1 MFDGPDDFGDR
12 GFKKQLF
19 SSVITD
25 TTGYTSDNHNAD
37 NSFGYGSDTTGF
49 MPEKTSKLWNH
60 INSRPY
66 TMDSRTHFN
75 ESNTLVNEPSRLYNL
90 TRVKIDEDQDKI
102 EAISDVFSEHDD
114 GLNRMPT
121 LNRPGTNTFGISANR
136 TSDTT
141 TKTGGFTNQM
151 MSNVSMSSTM
161 GAGMPTGMPSNAT
174 MQHTDSNDTE
184 PNLNEDQFH
193 NPNLGY
199 PDPSIS
205 YMESGYISDNYM
217 DSSIEPNQMVENA
230 NKPQS
235 DLHSITTSDSVK
247 HPPANVVNNPLID
260 NLHTQNT
267 SANVAPSSLFPQ
279 VNSMHITSME
289 TIYGSDRGA
298 NAYSSNAP
306 NLNKNTNVN
315 IANTAE
321 GGMGGLLD
329 NNPFE
334 SNIINAINRNSI
346 QQGAH
351 MAGNQMGGNQIPVGA
366 SHLGDVMMGSGN
378 PYNTSS
384 GFNRPTAN
392 EGHNRVGNAGLYGRS
407 GASMGHSTYVR
418 PSNMPPN
425 MLGHGRGFNAHSI
438 NYQGN
443 MISYTN
449 YLDYNPFSVFSLNS
463 NTMATN
469 PQAKMSDNELKKLKS
484 IILNNS
490 HGEETMVKYFTE
502 AICITNSPT
511 MSQIIKFLVALISEN
526 HKIRQFVV
534 RLLLCALSFHPE
546 EFVNAFKVE
555 YLTVLFTPQ
564 IEDSIGVHF
573 LKLLL
578 SYKSTFHSMTEVNTN
593 VPVSLNSEGYL
604 VYPPVEGAS
613 TSSSVAGG
621 SDVPSN
627 AFEGGVTRVM
637 PHRAHGN
644 RPDLIGS
651 LEDYKDGK
659 LETLYMLKI
668 LADRNKVT
676 TVFDLSNSTLREQ
689 LCLIWY
695 EMPNTIPNVNV
706 IEVLLH
712 WINSKEEL
720 ETKNYPFLLLEKI
733 RDLNQFPR
741 GHILL
746 LSQFFLFTLKHRAN
760 IHHHLEYLITL
771 VSSRPSEDVL
781 NYTMNSRLIGVA
793 SPGQGSRLHA
803 EHRAGRTASNRMMGS
818 RYESNMYSDMMDDP
832 ADDVLGSILFKLIF
846 TFNEKDLL
854 DLWCLLCV
862 VPWRVTSPT
871 SAFSNL
877 FSTTLITILKVTS
890 LGSSGGA
897 GNVYGSAGY
906 NNYDSGHM
914 DYGSGYGGY
923 GGSLGYDYRE
933 GGYMGNSGFRP
944 DVKVRLD
951 ILENCLR
958 IALARCS
965 CPVNSLNSLLQ
976 TTLLLNPSCMTMNGP
991 ENPGNEGDMAFNTEN
1006 IVISCLKKNGM
1017 ILNSLCTFLWKCHFL
1032 WTRIKEGVNIEIVI
1046 VVTELYKILSNYT
1059 TTKPLDMNHEY
1070 NLDSNKIYSFFS
1082 THSGHG
1088 LWSKITNFI
1097 PQINLDHY
1105 VEHFSRQTSYGD
1117 HSYMNRGAATWEN
1130 RGTNMT
1136 NFPFTEREPH
1146 LEYLGVT
1153 QHNYG
1158 IPGSNKMGA
1167 TGASA
1172 IHWGNGH
1179 LDSWRSQDFSYAQG
1193 DVSANRTGRNQTPT
1207 TRSNKMDYAGDRD
1220 METLGPVKQQVIGLK
1235 NLGNSCYMNSLLQSL
1250 YHTRLF
1256 VHNLL
1261 LTYNNPALLQNL
1273 NGDRGAMNLTMYA
1286 TRSPMLTA
1294 LANLFVK
1301 MRSTTKRSVSPK
1313 NIFKLFSDNLS
1324 KSQQDVTEAIRFIS
1338 EALDPDLELWKSVFA
1353 GLVIRRIK
1361 CMRCDTVS
1369 DNEETMYDFSLALN
1383 KAKTVQQM
1391 IDNFCT
1397 VETLSGENKYFCL
1410 VCNKDVKAKMWNE
1423 IASPPS
1429 HLIII
1434 LNRNMW
1440 SSNEAHKLLKR
1451 VKINSELVVTGF
1463 HYKLYGSIIHA
1474 GDSTESGHY
1483 YYVGCDSEDVSE
1495 WHKIDDSNVTK
1506 LDRFAIDDISRDSNT
1521 HVPYVLYYRCI
1532 QAPLTPLN

>member
-1 MFDGPDDFGDR
+1 MFDGSDDFGDR

-19 SSVITD
+19 SSVISD
-25 TTGYTSDNHNAD
+25 TSGYSSDNYNAY
-37 NSFGYGSDTTGF
+37 NSFGYGSETTGF

-75 ESNTLVNEPSRLYNL
+75 ESNTLVNEPSRFYNL

-102 EAISDVFSEHDD
+102 EVISDVFSEHDD
-114 GLNRMPT
+114 GLNRMHT
-121 LNRPGTNTFGISANR
+121 LNRPSTNTHSSSVNR
-136 TSDTT
+136 TSNNT
-141 TKTGGFTNQM
+141 TKTSSVANQM
-151 MSNVSMSSTM
+151 MSNVEMSSKTD
-161 GAGMPTGMPSNAT
+161 TGMPNGMTSNAN
-174 MQHTDSNDTE
+174 MQQEDSNDAE
-184 PNLNEDQFH
+184 PSLTEDQYP
-193 NPNLGY
+193 NPNLHY
-199 PDPSIS
+199 PEPSMS
-205 YMESGYISDNYM
+205 YMESSYLSDNYM
-217 DSSIEPNQMVENA
+217 ESSIEPNYTVESS
-230 NKPQS
+230 NKQNS
-235 DLHSITTSDSVK
+235 DLHSVTTSDSVK
-247 HPPANVVNNPLID
+247 HPPANVVNNPLMA
-260 NLHTQNT
+260 NFNTQNT
-267 SANVAPSSLFPQ
+267 TANIPHSLFPQ

-289 TIYGSDRGA
+289 TIHSADRGG
-298 NAYSSNAP
+298 NPGSSNAP
-306 NLNKNTNVN
+306 NVNKHRSVD
-315 IANTAE
+315 IANSTEA
-321 GGMGGLLD
+321 GMGGISD

-334 SNIINAINRNSI
+334 SNIINAINRNSM
-346 QQGAH
+346 QQNAH
-351 MAGNQMGGNQIPVGA
+351 IAGNQMGGNQMPVGA
-366 SHLGDVMMGSGN
+366 SHFGDGLMGSGN
-378 PYNTSS
+378 PYNPNS
-384 GFNRPTAN
+384 GFNRTTDN
-392 EGHNRVGNAGLYGRS
+392 EGHNRAGNTGLYSRS

-418 PSNMPPN
+418 QSNMAPN
-425 MLGHGRGFNAHSI
+425 MPGHGRGFNAHPN
-438 NYQGN
+438 NYQGD
-443 MISYTN
+443 MTSYTN
-449 YLDYNPFSVFSLNS
+449 YLDYNPFSMFSLNS
-463 NTMATN
+463 NTMASSA
-469 PQAKMSDNELKKLKS
+469 QAKMSDNELKKLKS

-502 AICITNSPT
+502 AICITNSQT
-511 MSQIIKFLVALISEN
+511 MSQIIKFFVSLISEN
-526 HKIRQFVV
+526 HKIRQFAV

-564 IEDSIGVHF
+564 IEDAIGVHF

-578 SYKSTFHSMTEVNTN
+578 SYKSTFHSQTEVNTN
-593 VPVSLNSEGYL
+593 VPVSINSDGYL
-604 VYPPVEGAS
+604 VYPPVEG
-613 TSSSVAGG
+613 TSANSSVAGG
-621 SDVPSN
+621 SDGPSN
-627 AFEGGVTRVM
+627 LLESGAPRGM
-637 PHRAHGN
+637 AHRAHGN

-651 LEDYKDGK
+651 LDDYKDGK

-668 LADRNKVT
+668 LVDRNKVT
-676 TVFDLSNSTLREQ
+676 SVYDLSNSTLREQ

-720 ETKNYPFLLLEKI
+720 ETKKYPFLLLEKI
-733 RDLNQFPR
+733 RDLNKFPR
-741 GHILL
+741 GHVLL

-781 NYTMNSRLIGVA
+781 NYTMDSRLIGVA
-793 SPGQGSRLHA
+793 YPGQGSRLHA
-803 EHRAGRTASNRMMGS
+803 GHRAGKMGN
-818 RYESNMYSDMMDDP
+818 RYESNMYSDMMGDEDI
-832 ADDVLGSILFKLIF
+832 LGLILFKIMF

-890 LGSSGGA
+890 LGSSVGG
-897 GNVYGSAGY
+897 GNGFGSMGY
-906 NNYDSGHM
+906 NNHGSGYM
-914 DYGSGYGGY
+914 DYGPGYGGY
-923 GGSLGYDYRE
+923 GGSLGYDNYRDV
-933 GGYMGNSGFRP
+933 GYMANSGFRP
-944 DVKVRLD
+944 DGKVRLD

-976 TTLLLNPSCMTMNGP
+976 TTLLLNPISSTINEP
-991 ENPGNEGDMAFNTEN
+991 ENTGNGADMALNTGN

-1059 TTKPLDMNHEY
+1059 TTKPLDTNHEY

-1082 THSGHG
+1082 SHSGHG
-1088 LWSKITNFI
+1088 VWSKITTFI

-1105 VEHFSRQTSYGD
+1105 VEHFSRQNSYGD
-1117 HSYMNRGAATWEN
+1117 HSYMNNRGGATWDN
-1130 RGTNMT
+1130 RGTNRT
-1136 NFPFTEREPH
+1136 NFPFTEREPQ

-1158 IPGSNKMGA
+1158 VPGSNKMGA

-1172 IHWGNGH
+1172 IHWGNGYVDTWH
-1179 LDSWRSQDFSYAQG
+1179 SQDPSYVEG
-1193 DVSANRTGRNQTPT
+1193 DVTDHRAGRNMTPT

-1220 METLGPVKQQVIGLK
+1220 LDTLGPTKQQIIGLK

-1261 LTYNNPALLQNL
+1261 LAYNNPALLQNL

-1286 TRSPMLTA
+1286 PRTPMLTA

-1301 MRSTTKRSVSPK
+1301 MRTTTKRSVSPK

-1369 DNEETMYDFSLALN
+1369 DNEETMYDFSLTLN

-1434 LNRNMW
+1434 LNRNLW

-1495 WHKIDDSNVTK
+1495 WHKINDSSVTK
-1506 LDRFAIDDISRDSNT
+1506 LDRFAIDEISRESNT